1 MSHRLRSFLTWT
13 LGLALLLP
21 LGAEP
26 PRQARQKSGTLEA
39 ERDNPGLRRDADRVW
54 FGGEP
59 TAEYLAWKQGLARQE
74 MERRS
79 HTFPS
84 FKGELPAASAAVATW
99 LNLGPKKS
107 TFSVYSGEAPTF
119 PDVDAGR
126 LSVLGILTH
135 PSAPQ
140 TLYIAT
146 SGGGLWKTTNAD
158 LATSGDWTWTC
169 VTDNLPVATT
179 TGNCSIGAVAM
190 SPSDPAT
197 LFLALGDQVDAQGKG
212 IYKSTNGGDSWTE
225 LGTVGTTTRVMSLLV
240 LDSNNLLV
248 GGNRGVWRSNNG
260 GTSFSQVTLSGSPSS
275 EMIWSIQPVGTSTSN
290 LVATMEASG
299 IGTFWYSTNGGTSF
313 TQATLD
319 GLAAGQ
325 TPGRATARGSAASST
340 VMYAM
345 AENRTTQVFAEG
357 VFKSSNGGQS
367 WTYLAAPTATGG
379 LFQPWNNNGDG
390 DQAFYNH
397 CIAVDPTNANTLF
410 IATNLSLFR
419 SLDGGATWAQMTSWN
434 STNLPYAH
442 ADFHTSAWSQTGTK
456 TLFLGNDGGL
466 CVVRDPLRATPPF
479 TTDPNDYATVDLTFV
494 DNRRNRGITSHLV
507 YHVGSTTASSPAD
520 SRHRITLGLQDL
532 SSRVRVDEGTGLQ
545 NSSTWNDPTGT
556 GDGFGTVISPTDGN
570 KMMVSSY
577 NTRFRRTTTGGGP
590 GAWASMNTG
599 IYTGSTCNDPA
610 GAPFHTMLIP
620 GLADSTGDTLYTATN
635 NLIWKT
641 TNWAATAWVQLPKA
655 ADINNTFAI
664 RHLAASKSNPS
675 ALAFATGTSVF
686 ASVNGGTTW
695 VRYGNGVTPGS
706 IPGSVGSH
714 SYIWFDTGN
723 SSVLYLASVSLDAAA
738 NHLWKSSNGG
748 SSFVALDGPGSG
760 LPFGIPYHCIQND
773 PSNSSRLFAGNDF
786 GLYVSENGGGTWT
799 RHGLGLP
806 MVAVRDIYIAPDGS
820 FLRAATFGR
829 GVWEI
834 TSTVAPGPTINTQ
847 PANQTVTVGQT
858 ATFNVAATGTGTLS
872 YQWKKGSTNV
882 GTNSSSYTTPPTV
895 LADNGALFSVVVTDS
910 AGSITSAIAILTV
923 NPVPTGPNIG
933 THPAGVSVN
942 AGQTATFSV
951 SATGTGTL
959 TYQWSKNGSP
969 ISGATGSTYVTSPT
983 VSGDNSAQF
992 RVAVTDSTG
1001 TTTSNAAVLTVVAC
1015 GGGGGGGTAQILQN
1029 PGFETGISPWTQS
1042 NTFIIGNDSGF
1053 PAHSGSWYGFLGL
1066 YDSSTTDSL
1075 FQTVSIAADATAADL
1090 SFWMTIGNSS
1100 GVPGTPTNIMT
1111 VKVRSSSG
1119 ADLATLTT
1127 FNNTQQNFPT
1137 YTQRGPYS
1145 LLAYKG
1151 QTVQVFFTS
1160 VQPGGSGTGTA
1171 FLVDDFTLNVTT
1183 PGSGGATAPS
1193 ITTNPANQSAGV
1205 GGSATFTVAASGT
1218 APLTYQWRRNG
1229 QGIPGAN
1236 TNTLSLTN
1244 LQASDNGASFDCQVG
1259 NCGGV
1264 ATSPAA
1270 TLTVS
1275 SITVAVS
1282 PKPATVLTGGQVLFT
1297 AVVTGTSNTA
1307 VTWSLSGGGAL
1318 SGSTATSTTYTA
1330 PAAAGTATL
1339 TATSQASGS
1348 SSDSA
1353 TITIK
1358 SRDFNGDGNTD
1369 VLDLASFARA
1379 FGSTPS
1385 DSNWNAAADLNGD
1398 GVVNDTDLTL
1408 FLAGF

>member
-59 TAEYLAWKQGLARQE
+59 TPEYLAWKQNQARRE
-74 MERRS
+74 MQRLS
-79 HTFPS
+79 HTFPG
-84 FKGELPAASAAVATW
+84 FKGELPATSAAVASW

-107 TFSVYSGEAPTF
+107 TFSVYSGEAPAF

-126 LSVLGILTH
+126 LSVQGILTH

-158 LATSGDWTWTC
+158 LTTSGDWTWTC
-169 VTDNLPVATT
+169 VSDNLPVATT

-225 LGTVGTTTRVMSLLV
+225 LGAVGTTTRVMSFLV

-248 GGNRGVWRSNNG
+248 GGNKGVWRSSNG
-260 GTSFSQVTLSGSPSS
+260 GTSFTQVTLSGSPSS
-275 EMIWSIQPVGTSTSN
+275 EMIWSIQPVGASTTN

-319 GLAAGQ
+319 GLAAAQ

-340 VMYAM
+340 IMYAM

-479 TTDPNDYATVDLTFV
+479 TADPNDYATVDVTFV

-507 YHVGSTTASSPAD
+507 YHLGSTTASSPAD

-577 NTRFRRTTTGGGP
+577 LTRFRRTTTGGGP
-590 GAWASMNTG
+590 GAWASMNSG
-599 IYTGSTCNDPA
+599 IYTGSSVNDPA
-610 GAPFHTMLIP
+610 GAPFHTMLVP
-620 GLADSTGDTLYTATN
+620 GLADLTGNTLYTATN
-635 NLIWKT
+635 NLVWKT
-641 TNWAATAWVQLPKA
+641 TDWAATAWVQLPIA
-655 ADINNTFAI
+655 AGINNTFAI
-664 RHLAASKSNPS
+664 RHLAASKTNAN
-675 ALAFATGTSVF
+675 ALAFTTGSSVF
-686 ASVNGGTTW
+686 ASANGGTTW

-714 SYIWFDTGN
+714 SYIWFDTAN
-723 SSVLYLASVSLDAAA
+723 SSVIYLASVSLDATA

-773 PSNSSRLFAGNDF
+773 PTSSSRLFAGTDF
-786 GLYVSENGGGTWT
+786 GLYSSENGGSTWT

-834 TSTVAPGPTINTQ
+834 ALSSTP
-847 PANQTVTVGQT
+847 
-858 ATFNVAATGTGTLS
+858 
-872 YQWKKGSTNV
+872 
-882 GTNSSSYTTPPTV
+882 
-895 LADNGALFSVVVTDS
+895 
-910 AGSITSAIAILTV
+910 
-923 NPVPTGPNIG
+923 PTGPNIG

-942 AGQTATFSV
+942 AGQTATFTV

-959 TYQWSKNGSP
+959 TYQWSKNGTP

-983 VSGDNSAQF
+983 VSGDNNAQF

-1001 TTTSNAAVLTVVAC
+1001 TTNSNVAVLTVVAC
-1015 GGGGGGGTAQILQN
+1015 GGGGSQQLLQN
-1029 PGFETGISPWTQS
+1029 PGFEAGNTGIWVT
-1042 NTFIIGNDSGF
+1042 
-1053 PAHSGSWYGFLGL
+1053 
-1066 YDSSTTDSL
+1066 STTQGSNA
-1075 FQTVSIAADATAADL
+1075 IIDAGNPAGNARTGSMYAWLCGWASTTTESVYQSVTIPSGASSASL
-1090 SFWMTIGNSS
+1090 SFWLRVATAE
-1100 GVPGTPTNIMT
+1100 TAPTAN
-1111 VKVRSSSG
+1111 
-1119 ADLATLTT
+1119 DTL
-1127 FNNTQQNFPT
+1127 
-1137 YTQRGPYS
+1137 
-1145 LLAYKG
+1145 
-1151 QTVQVFFTS
+1151 TVQVRNSTGGTIATLATYSNLNAAASYSQKTFDLSSYQGQTIRIHLEGVENSSLFTS
-1160 VQPGGSGTGTA
+1160 F
-1171 FLVDDFTLNVTT
+1171 FLDDFDLTVNT
-1183 PGSGGATAPS
+1183 GSAATAPT

-1205 GGSATFTVAASGT
+1205 GGSATFSVVASGT

-1236 TNTLSLTN
+1236 TGTLALTN

-1259 NCGGV
+1259 NCAGV
-1264 ATSPAA
+1264 VTSSQV

-1282 PKPATVLTGGQVLFT
+1282 PKPATVLTGGQVVFT

-1307 VTWSLSGGGAL
+1307 VSWSLSGAGSISSSTGA
-1318 SGSTATSTTYTA
+1318 TTTYTA
-1330 PAAAGTATL
+1330 PATAGSATV
-1339 TATSQASGS
+1339 TATSQASSS

-1358 SRDFNGDGNTD
+1358 SRDFNGDGSTD

-1385 DSNWNAAADLNGD
+1385 SSNWNAAADLDGD
-1398 GVVNDTDLTL
+1398 GDVDDTDLTL
-1408 FLAGF
+1408 FLAGI